1 MKFSVTLYYLY
12 NLTFCVLHLSV
23 LCLYKELKILQKEEL
38 TAVLF
43 FILVVLEMYAKLKD
57 QMTNRRLAP
66 FISLHLNCFGM
77 IMWAI
82 LFLFR
87 YNVHVHCLHECLLS

>member
-12 NLTFCVLHLSV
+12 NLTFCVLHLSA

-43 FILVVLEMYAKLKD
+43 FYSCSPRDVYKTEGPDEEQKVSSFYFTSPELFWNDNVG
-57 QMTNRRLAP
+57 N
-66 FISLHLNCFGM
+66 FIF
-77 IMWAI
+77 
-82 LFLFR
+82 
-87 YNVHVHCLHECLLS
+87 V

>member
-12 NLTFCVLHLSV
+12 NLTFCVLHLSA

-43 FILVVLEMYAKLKD
+43 FYSCSPRDVCKTEGPDEEQKVSS
-57 QMTNRRLAP
+57 
-66 FISLHLNCFGM
+66 F
-77 IMWAI
+77 
-82 LFLFR
+82 
-87 YNVHVHCLHECLLS
+87 